1 VGRGL
6 NPRSKSTTASLVSF
20 VPRHVAEDILRHPH
34 ETPVG
39 REQRLAAAALF
50 ADISGFTAMSEALA
64 RVGKRGAEEL
74 AALLNGYFEPMIDL
88 IHSYGGIVGKFGGD
102 AMTVLFP
109 AGRSRPA
116 AARRAVTCA
125 LTMQAETKRHAVL
138 PTSAGTFGLALTAG
152 LALERVL
159 CTSVGDPAV
168 RLEYVIAGR
177 ALDLSAE
184 AEHHACVGQVVAHAS
199 LLDHCTDVAIGER
212 SDGFAQITSVSR
224 RPRRVR
230 LRPLPDADAS
240 TRATFAAYLHPV
252 IAERLESGLEGFVN
266 EHRKVTVL
274 FVGFTGFDYDCDANV
289 ATKLQAYLAR
299 VVEVIQGYDGH
310 LRQVEMGDKGSKFI
324 VFFGAPVLHEDDE
337 VRALRCALQLR
348 DATDGP
354 VRIGIASGFTF
365 CGRVGSDRRQ
375 EYAAVG
381 DTVNLAARLM
391 QAAGAGEIL
400 VAGGT
405 DRPVGRMLRLEHREP
420 ITVKGKSDPVPLS
433 ALVGQ
438 SGDAVSGTG
447 VEPAHALPMIGR
459 EHELAVAKRKLDR
472 AASGNGQILGIA
484 GEPGI
489 GKSRLGAE
497 LLRSAPAHGFATFV
511 GACQSF
517 ASSIAYLP
525 WQQIWR
531 AMFALDSNEP
541 AEDQIAKLEHALA
554 DLDPTLAPRLSLFAP
569 ALRLSI
575 PDNALTA
582 ALDAELRA
590 ELLRA
595 LALDTLRRRAERG
608 PLLLLLED
616 CHWIDPLSRELL
628 MFIAR
633 NISTLPVAMVVAYR
647 RWNDHDVSP
656 EWARG
661 LDHFTELRLQPLD
674 AEHVETLVAAKVD
687 EVFDRTDGVPDAVAQ
702 LVERAEGNPF
712 HVEELVNLLRDRG
725 IDLDDEEAIA
735 AAQLPDTLYGLVM
748 ARIDQLAEKDK
759 ITLKVAS
766 VVGRSFR
773 SSWLAGIS
781 PILGGIRSV
790 RRSLDELDRAQ
801 LIAPSRRRPELEY
814 LFRHVTTRDV
824 AYESL
829 PFSLRQELHE
839 RVAAYVEAAY
849 ADTLEQHVDTLAYH
863 FGLSANAGKKRVYLR
878 LAADA
883 AKAGYA
889 NAAAIEHYE
898 HVLPLVDAAERSD
911 VLRSLGEVKEHVGDW
926 SGAEEAYREGLAV
939 AESTA
944 DTLSAAECRR
954 AHGALLAHQGSFA
967 LSRSMLEQAR
977 EEFEAGGDSAG
988 VVRTL
993 EALGFVAWEQSDH
1006 ERSLEY
1012 SREHLRRAEDADDA
1026 IGISM
1031 AVEQMG
1037 LVYWHR
1043 GEHDAA
1049 KAAFEH
1055 ALEVAARAGHARGVI
1070 HASNDLAGLYWE
1082 QGDHVR
1088 AFEHVRDGLAAAR
1101 EIGYRHAAG
1110 VLIGNAAELCRQRG
1124 EFATALALSRRALEV
1139 AAELGA
1145 RRGIASKVGNM
1156 ALVLSAIGRRRE
1168 AERLFDEAIALAR
1181 EVETPYFLC
1190 EFLHRSAE
1198 LLAAQERWTEAT
1210 ARNDEALDVAQAV
1223 DRRDVL
1229 FPAEI
1234 LSVTLR
1240 LADQSIDPAGAAK
1253 ALGRLARNRAG
1264 PAEQA
1269 AVEYALWSAIGDE
1282 AAGQSAA
1289 QLYRSLH
1296 EATPNADYRERYD
1309 ALTGDRL
1316 VPPAPLPPLLDD
1328 LDTDVDIAAL
1338 VRWVERLSEQTFA
1351 VAATTG

>member
-1 VGRGL
+1 
-6 NPRSKSTTASLVSF
+6 
-20 VPRHVAEDILRHPH
+20 VAEDIFRHPD
-34 ETPVG
+34 ETPIG
-39 REQRLAAAALF
+39 REQRFEAAALF
-50 ADISGFTAMSEALA
+50 ADISGFTAISEALA

-88 IHSYGGIVGKFGGD
+88 IDRYGGIVGKFGGD

-109 AGRSRPA
+109 VGRSRSA

-125 LTMQAETKRHAVL
+125 LTMQAETKRHAAL
-138 PTSAGTFGLALTAG
+138 PTSAGKFGLALKTG
-152 LALERVL
+152 LALGRVI

-184 AEHHACVGQVVAHAS
+184 AEHHAGAGQVVAHAS
-199 LLDHCTDVAIGER
+199 LLDHCTDVVVGER
-212 SDGFAQITSVSR
+212 GHGFAEITNLAR
-224 RPRRVR
+224 PPRRVR
-230 LRPLPDADAS
+230 WRQLPDSDAS
-240 TRATFAAYLHPV
+240 TRPTFAAYLHPA
-252 IAERLESGLEGFVN
+252 IAERLETGLEGFVN

-274 FVGFTGFDYDCDANV
+274 FVGFTGFDYDGDPDV
-289 ATKLQAYLAR
+289 ARKLQAYLAR
-299 VVEVIQGYDGH
+299 VVQVIQGYDGH

-337 VRALRCALQLR
+337 VRALRCALELR

-354 VRIGIASGFTF
+354 VRIGAASGFTF

-391 QAAGAGEIL
+391 QAAAVGEIL

-405 DRPVGRMLRLEHREP
+405 DRKVRRMLRLEHQEP
-420 ITVKGKSDPVPLS
+420 IMVKGRSDPVPLS

-459 EHELAVAKRKLDR
+459 DRELAAAQSKVDR

-497 LLRSAPAHGFATFV
+497 LLRSATARGFATFA

-517 ASSIAYLP
+517 ASSVAYLP

-531 AMFALDSNEP
+531 AMFALDSTLSV
-541 AEDQIAKLEHALA
+541 EDQVAKLERALD
-554 DLDPTLAPRLSLFAP
+554 DLDPTLAPRLPLFAP
-569 ALRLSI
+569 AVRLAI
-575 PDNALTA
+575 PDNSLTA

-628 MFIAR
+628 VFIAR
-633 NISTLPVAMVVAYR
+633 NISTLPVAVVVAYR
-647 RWNDHDVSP
+647 RWDNQDASP
-656 EWARG
+656 EWAQG
-661 LDHFTELRLQPLD
+661 FDHFTELRLQPLD
-674 AEHVETLVAAKVD
+674 PEHVDTLVAAKVD
-687 EVFDRTDGVPDAVAQ
+687 EVFDRTHGVPDAVRR
-702 LVERAEGNPF
+702 LVARAEGNPF
-712 HVEELVNLLRDRG
+712 HVEELVNLLRDRD

-748 ARIDQLAEKDK
+748 ARIDQLSEKDK
-759 ITLKVAS
+759 TTLKVAS

-773 SSWLAGIS
+773 SSWLAGSS
-781 PILGGIRSV
+781 PILGGNRSV
-790 RRSLDELDRAQ
+790 RRSLDGLERAQ
-801 LIAPSRRRPELEY
+801 LIALARRRPEFEY

-839 RVAAYVEAAY
+839 QVAAYVETAY
-849 ADTLEQHVDTLAYH
+849 ADTLEQHIDTLAYH
-863 FGLSANAGKKRVYLR
+863 FGLSANEGKKRVYLR
-878 LAADA
+878 HAADA
-883 AKAGYA
+883 AKAGFS
-889 NAAAIEHYE
+889 NAAALEHYE
-898 HVLPLVDAAERSD
+898 RVLPLVDDSERSV

-926 SGAEEAYREGLAV
+926 GGAEEAYREGLAV
-939 AESTA
+939 AESTG
-944 DTLSAAECRR
+944 DVLSAAECRR
-954 AHGALLAHQGSFA
+954 AHAALLAHQGSFA

-977 EEFEAGGDSAG
+977 EEFEAEGDSAG

-1006 ERSLEY
+1006 ERSLNY
-1012 SREHLRRAEDADDA
+1012 SREHLRRADDADDS

-1049 KAAFEH
+1049 KTAFER
-1055 ALEVAARAGHARGVI
+1055 ALEVATRAGYARGVI

-1082 QGDHVR
+1082 QGDHAR
-1088 AFEHVRDGLAAAR
+1088 AFEHVRHGLAAAR

-1110 VLIGNAAELCRQRG
+1110 VLIGNAAEICRQRG
-1124 EFATALALSRRALEV
+1124 ELTTALALSRRALEI

-1156 ALVLSAIGRRRE
+1156 ALVLSALGRRRE
-1168 AERLFDEAIALAR
+1168 AERLLDDAIALAR
-1181 EVETPYFLC
+1181 DVDTPYFLC

-1198 LLAAQERWTEAT
+1198 LLMTQERWAEAT
-1210 ARNDEALDVAQAV
+1210 ARNDEALEVAQAV
-1223 DRRDVL
+1223 NRRDVL

-1234 LSVTLR
+1234 LSVRLR
-1240 LADQSIDPAGAAK
+1240 LASESIDPARAAK
-1253 ALGRLARNRAG
+1253 EVGRLARNRATA
-1264 PAEQA
+1264 AEEA
-1269 AVEYALWSAIGDE
+1269 AVEYELWATGDE
-1282 AAGQSAA
+1282 AAGHSAA
-1289 QLYRSLH
+1289 RLYKSLH
-1296 EATPNADYRERYD
+1296 EATPNAEYRERYVL
-1309 ALTGDRL
+1309 LTGDRL
-1316 VPPAPLPPLLDD
+1316 APPAPLPPLLDD
-1328 LDTDVDIAAL
+1328 LDRDVDIAAL
-1338 VRWVERLSEQTFA
+1338 VRWVEKLIEPSFVGDARTAGLP
-1351 VAATTG
+1351 